1 MGTIRTSATVAKPPE
16 AVWAVL
22 ADPSLGLRLFSGCT
36 RSEMTSPPPLR
47 RGSRFVLVRTVDG
60 KTVEVEFD
68 VAVFR
73 PPKEI
78 ELAGEAQGFRVE
90 YRYRLRP
97 VGEGTGEGTKVDL
110 ECVVEGL
117 GLAALM
123 EGVVTEALR
132 RADADHLERL
142 RDALG

>member
-1 MGTIRTSATVAKPPE
+1 MGTIRTSTTVPHPPE
-16 AVWAVL
+16 AVWAAL
-22 ADPSLGLRLFSGCT
+22 ADPGMGLRLFSGCT
-36 RSEMTSPPPLR
+36 RCELTSSPPLR

-60 KTVEVEFD
+60 RTVEVEFD
-68 VAVFR
+68 VVVFR

-97 VGEGTGEGTKVDL
+97 EGAGTKVDL

-132 RADADHLERL
+132 RADADHLDRL
-142 RDALG
+142 REAAG